1 MAKPEDYR
9 KLSRKERQNRYFS
22 DEFKKKKVE
31 EIERNITS
39 VSEVSRE
46 YQVSNTAIYKWLY
59 KYSPY
64 RDKGAKQ
71 VVEPE
76 SDTRKI
82 NDLKNKV
89 HELEQTVGQKQ
100 IMVDFLWQQL
110 EEIEKHYGIEVK
122 KNFSTQPSNG
132 SGSTGK
138 NTRTK

>member
-1 MAKPEDYR
+1 MAKPEKYR

-31 EIERNITS
+31 EIENNLTS
-39 VSEVSRE
+39 IAEIVRE
-46 YQVSNTAIYKWLY
+46 YQVTRAAVYKWLN
-59 KYSPY
+59 KFSPY
-64 RDKGAKQ
+64 WQKGEKQ
-71 VVEPE
+71 VVEAE

-82 NDLKNKV
+82 KDLKDKV

-100 IMVDFLWQQL
+100 IMIDFLWQQL

-138 NTRTK
+138 NTPTK